1 MTISDRVKFLKKSKG
16 LFVDGAVATSLRGDA
31 SGNNADSILNHNR
44 ANGWM
49 SLASDDTI
57 VETLIVD
64 LPSSTSIDRLIVND
78 HNLKDITIWVLDY
91 LPFGLEEN
99 EDDLLQED
107 GDLLQ
112 TESGTNFPNA
122 DFDRFMLNQDEGYTL
137 LDQNSGRIIY
147 EQIAAFDADD
157 LDDADTLQLKL
168 TGEDLDVST
177 SYWAFSSVTAV
188 RVVLQAL
195 ATQTTN
201 AQKYIKSLV
210 LTDEIGTFEG
220 YPSVQ
225 ATFTRGARATRMLG
239 NKSRVIKGP
248 IAFGASLGFRDYPGQ
263 ADADLLETLLEYD
276 EDFLIWLCGGV
287 AGSNYFNYTVR
298 GFNVDDIFLCQLSS
312 GLTMSYTRN
321 IYLNGYNSAIRLVET
336 V

>member
-1 MTISDRVKFLKKSKG
+1 MTISDKVKFLKKSKA

-44 ANGWM
+44 ANGWL

-57 VETLIVD
+57 IETIIVD
-64 LPSSTSIDRLIVND
+64 LPSSTSANRLIIND
-78 HNLKDITIWVLDY
+78 HNLKDITIWILDY
-91 LPFGLEEN
+91 LPLGLEEN
-99 EDDLLQED
+99 DDDLLQEN

-147 EQIAAFDADD
+147 EQIAAFDAAD
-157 LDDADTLQLKL
+157 LDNADTLQLKL
-168 TGEDLDVST
+168 TGTDIDVST
-177 SYWAFSSVTAV
+177 SYWAFSSVSAV
-188 RVVLQAL
+188 RIVIQATE
-195 ATQTTN
+195 TQTLN
-201 AQKYIKSLV
+201 AQKFIKSFV
-210 LTDEIGTFEG
+210 ITDEIGTFEG
-220 YPSVQ
+220 YPSVE

-248 IAFGASLGFRDYPGQ
+248 IAFAASLGFQSYPGQ
-263 ADADLLETLLEYD
+263 ADADLLSTLLEYD

-298 GFNVDDIFLCQLSS
+298 GFDVDDIFLCQLSS
-312 GLTMSYTRN
+312 GLSTSYTRN
-321 IYLNGYNSAIRLVET
+321 IYLNGWNSAIRLVET